1 MLRSTCKAR
10 LEARTTEMQP
20 IPDSLFSPGR
30 RRINPPSMG
39 SRPLHTFSGHFR
51 HLGGDAQLS
60 GGRGQATIE
69 RHQRDT
75 EPTNNREMQ
84 RVGYSQR
91 EIKSADKHSGNRISA
106 AYISAG
112 RVIAARHTSKSDKDA
127 APTLASRRPVRTSR
141 DSAEA
146 TSAAAKSLIHGSC
159 WTLDMKASTAALAGS
174 LTRIG
179 IMTLASRYQLKDCRS
194 RRADPKSRPK

>member
-1 MLRSTCKAR
+1 MDPGS
-10 LEARTTEMQP
+10 
-20 IPDSLFSPGR
+20 SPGR
-30 RRINPPSMG
+30 RRINPHIDGIPSPSHTLRSFSA
-39 SRPLHTFSGHFR
+39 SRRQRPTLRRPWPGDDRASPAR
-51 HLGGDAQLS
+51 HRADEQSRDAARRVHAARDQIC
-60 GGRGQATIE
+60 GQTL
-69 RHQRDT
+69 R
-75 EPTNNREMQ
+75 P
-84 RVGYSQR
+84 
-91 EIKSADKHSGNRISA
+91 NRISA

-112 RVIAARHTSKSDKDA
+112 RVIAARHTSKSDRDA

-146 TSAAAKSLIHGSC
+146 TSAAAKSLTHGSC

-194 RRADPKSRPK
+194 RRADPESRPK